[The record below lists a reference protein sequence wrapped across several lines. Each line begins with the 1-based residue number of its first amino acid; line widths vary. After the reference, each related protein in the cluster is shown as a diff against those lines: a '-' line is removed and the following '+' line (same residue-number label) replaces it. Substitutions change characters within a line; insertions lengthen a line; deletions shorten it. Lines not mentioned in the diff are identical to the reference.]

1 MSGVSFLFGVH
12 NHQPVGNF
20 DPVFEEAY
28 QKAYLPFIQLLTRH
42 PRVRLTLH
50 NSGCLWEW
58 LEGHHQEY
66 FHLVKRLVDRSQVE
80 LLSGPFYEAI
90 LPVIPERDRQG
101 QIRMLSEYLEK
112 QFGKIPK
119 GAWLPERVW
128 EPGLAATLA
137 DSGIEYTLTDDW
149 HFRAVGF
156 KEKDL
161 DGYYITEDEGKPL
174 AVFPIS
180 QRMRY
185 LVPFRSVEESLECF
199 LKSSSGSGTPAV
211 ILADDGE
218 KFGVWPGTHK
228 LCYQEGWLES
238 FFSSLEEAEG
248 LALQTFGEYM
258 TQAPP
263 KGRAY
268 LPTASYAEMME
279 WALPAGAQQDY
290 QEFLGEVQ
298 SGPKS
303 DRYIPFVK
311 GGFWRNFLSKYPE
324 ANHLHK
330 RMLRVSQKVQA
341 AFPVEASPL
350 WQDARRNLYRAQCN
364 CAYWHGVFGGLYLPH
379 LRSALYACLLSA
391 ESSLDRLRAGGS
403 GITVEE
409 VDFDACGRKE
419 IIIETPDQ
427 ALYVS
432 PDRGGSLQEWD
443 LKSKGRNLCD
453 TVARWE
459 EGYHG
464 TLLKASAKGSEGEA
478 RSIHEKVV
486 AKEEGLERYLVYD
499 RRRRCSLLDRFFQEG
514 TLEEERRAGL
524 REVGGF
530 RDNPYEARV
539 EKGPN
544 GTGVSLRHKGGL
556 TLPQGWHGVCLE
568 KVLEVPGEGMGFEVG
583 YGLTNLEARP
593 LEVHFG
599 IEFNFGLLA
608 GNAPDRYYEFPGM
621 ALEDPRLAGE
631 GGVENCTGLSLVD
644 GWAGFRIV
652 LSWAAPATVWRYPV
666 ETVSRSEAGFE
677 RVYQASAVLPHWKL
691 VLEPGGVWS
700 LALLA
705 AIEDL

>member
-1 MSGVSFLFGVH
+1 VH

-20 DPVFEEAY
+20 DSVFEEAY
-28 QKAYLPFIQLLTRH
+28 QKAYLPFVQLLSRH

-58 LEGHHQEY
+58 LEGHHREY
-66 FHLVKRLVDRSQVE
+66 LHLVQRFVDRSQVE

-112 QFGKIPK
+112 KFGKKPK

-149 HFRAVGF
+149 HFRAVGLR
-156 KEKDL
+156 EKDL
-161 DGYYITEDEGKPL
+161 DGYYITEDEGKAL

-185 LVPFRSVEESLECF
+185 LVPFRSVEESLKCF
-199 LKSSSGSGTPAV
+199 SQGSSDSGTPAV

-228 LCYQEGWLES
+228 LCYQEGWLER
-238 FFSSLEEAEG
+238 FFSALEETEG
-248 LALQTFGEYM
+248 LALRTFGEHLE
-258 TQAPP
+258 QAPP

-290 QEFLGEVQ
+290 QEFLEGVQ
-298 SGPKS
+298 RGPNP

-330 RMLRVSQKVQA
+330 RMLRVSRKVQA

-350 WQDARRNLYRAQCN
+350 WQDAQRNLYRAQCN

-379 LRSALYACLLSA
+379 LRSALYTCLLSA
-391 ESSLDRLRAGGS
+391 ESSLDRLRAGDS
-403 GITVEE
+403 WITVEE

-453 TVARWE
+453 TLARWE
-459 EGYHG
+459 EGYHD

-478 RSIHEKVV
+478 RSIHERVV

-524 REVGGF
+524 REAGGF
-530 RDNPYEARV
+530 RDSPYEARV
-539 EKGPN
+539 KKGPN

-568 KVLEVPGEGMGFEVG
+568 KVLKVPGEGTGFEVG
-583 YGLTNLEARP
+583 YSLTNLEARP

-608 GNAPDRYYEFPGM
+608 GNAPDRYYEFPGI

-644 GWAGFRIV
+644 GWAGFRVV

-705 AIEDL
+705 AIEGL